1 MKSSLRR
8 LTIPP
13 LLGLAVA
20 ALLAVLGWHALSP
33 PTAWWGPAAAT
44 PSEESGATTPSMRT
58 VTLTNSSARRD
69 TAGNTVLADAIV
81 ALDRRQQVSA
91 LLRQQA
97 HLNDLQIF
105 GKGVYRQQGRGEERQ
120 VKWELQTQVGD
131 EPASLV
137 QLVDDRFLWIDQ
149 RMPTERVVERVDLWR
164 LRRLTGSGDAALQ
177 QVAPGQALAAS
188 GWQSFGGLP
197 MLLESLA
204 RNFDFSAPR
213 QLQLGTEPVYALRGV
228 WKTQRLRELL
238 GVAAEEASVELPPRV
253 PHDLLV
259 LLGSRDYFP
268 YLIEYRSAGEE
279 GAQTDA
285 YKLNEQP
292 LMRIEFYQVSLS
304 APIDPNEFVFTLPTD
319 VDWIDA
325 TPRYIDRVQRFR
337 TEQLAAA
344 KEPGRK

>member
-1 MKSSLRR
+1 M
-8 LTIPP
+8 TIAP
-13 LLGLAVA
+13 LLGLAAA
-20 ALLAVLGWHALSP
+20 ALLAGVIWYAWNHNHQLPLANTSSTSKRPATSSGSRTTIAL
-33 PTAWWGPAAAT
+33 A
-44 PSEESGATTPSMRT
+44 SGK
-58 VTLTNSSARRD
+58 ARRD

-137 QLVDDRFLWIDQ
+137 QLVEDRFLWIDQ
-149 RMPTERVVERVDLWR
+149 RMPTERLVERVDLWR

-177 QVAPGQALAAS
+177 QVAPGQALAAG

-213 QLQLGTEPVYALRGV
+213 QLQLGAEPVYALCGG
-228 WKTQRLRELL
+228 WKPQRLRELL
-238 GVAAEEASVELPPRV
+238 GVAAEETSVELPPRV
-253 PHDLLV
+253 PHDVLV

-268 YLIEYRSAGEE
+268 YLIEYRGGAEE

-285 YKLNEQP
+285 YKLADRP

-304 APIDPNEFVFTLPTD
+304 APIDPNEFVFTLPAG

-325 TPRYIDRVQRFR
+325 TPRYIDRLQRVR
-337 TEQLAAA
+337 AEQLAAA
-344 KEPGRK
+344 KEPGRIMTNDE